1 MNFLGLYCLCNKNIS
16 PYCTQMSQEKTFL
29 IPKGDA
35 LEEPLRNCLN
45 TTVIP
50 SQYSE
55 KAIVLLGP
63 KCLNRACVKR
73 VFPLLVPTCLNRS
86 LL

>member
-1 MNFLGLYCLCNKNIS
+1 
-16 PYCTQMSQEKTFL
+16 MSQEKTFL

-35 LEEPLRNCLN
+35 LEEPLRNYLN

-63 KCLNRACVKR
+63 KCLNRACVKKYYPCWYTN
-73 VFPLLVPTCLNRS
+73 VSIEDFLTI
-86 LL
+86 